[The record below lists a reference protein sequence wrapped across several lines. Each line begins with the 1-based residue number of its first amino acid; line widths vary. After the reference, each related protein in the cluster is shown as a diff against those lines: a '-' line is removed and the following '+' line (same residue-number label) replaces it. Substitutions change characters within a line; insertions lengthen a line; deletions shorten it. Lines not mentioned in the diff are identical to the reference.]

1 MERKILSIVMSI
13 LIAVLSWT
21 WSTTFSKLVEI
32 SKELKAVQMELV
44 KINSTMLTKE
54 EVKEMVIDELLRH
67 GIIKNP

>member
-1 MERKILSIVMSI
+1 MEKKILSIVMSI

-21 WSTTFSKLVEI
+21 WTTTFSKLVEI

-54 EVKEMVIDELLRH
+54 EVKELVIDELLKH
-67 GIIKNP
+67 GIR

>member
-1 MERKILSIVMSI
+1 MEKKILSIVMSI

-21 WSTTFSKLVEI
+21 WTTTFSKLVEI

-54 EVKEMVIDELLRH
+54 EVKEIVIDELLKH
-67 GIIKNP
+67 GIR